1 MALFGKKEKN
11 SMLDVI
17 RCDEQEYL
25 VWKWHPRNFEQG
37 ADDRENSIRYGSSLR
52 VKDGE
57 MAVFVYSQSGGTNQD
72 YIVGPHDDIIKT
84 ANFPVL
90 SGLVGMAF
98 GGQSP
103 FQAEVYFINLSNNV
117 QILFGVPYF
126 DVFDPRY
133 PDLPIPLAV
142 RGTITFNITD
152 YKAFIK
158 NNRLINF
165 SLIDFKKQVKS
176 AVIKYVK
183 SVVINIPRKSNI
195 PAVQLESCILEINNV
210 VSDYISKRFVEDFG
224 VNLKA
229 LDIDA
234 VEINKESE
242 NYIQLKKITADVAA
256 QTTLAQSEVNI
267 ENLRT
272 TQQIN
277 AENMQETLRI
287 QREEMAR
294 AQRLQTEQNF
304 MGAFALEQQSDV
316 MKTAAQ
322 SLGEMGG
329 TSVGGGDGFNPT
341 TMMAGMMMG
350 GAIGG
355 QMAGMMN
362 TMGSQMNQNMQVG
375 MNTPPPLPQTE
386 YYVYINNQQCGPYN
400 MQQLA
405 TLVQQ
410 RQLHP
415 NTLVW
420 KQGMPQWAEAQLT
433 ELNSMFNSTTPPP
446 IPNL

>member
-72 YIVGPHDDIIKT
+72 YIVGPHDDVIKT

-133 PDLPIPLAV
+133 PDLPVPLAV

-165 SLIDFKKQVKS
+165 SLSDFKKQVKS

-183 SVVINIPRKSNI
+183 SVVINLSRKNNI
-195 PAVQLESCILEINNV
+195 PVVQLESFILEINNA

-234 VEINKESE
+234 VEINKESG
-242 NYIQLKKITADVAA
+242 NYAQLKKITADIAI

-267 ENLRT
+267 ENLRV
-272 TQQIN
+272 TQEIN
-277 AENMQETLRI
+277 AENLQETLRI
-287 QREEMAR
+287 QREELAR
-294 AQRLQTEQNF
+294 AQRLQSEQNF
-304 MGAFALEQQSDV
+304 IGAFALEQQGDV

-329 TSVGGGDGFNPT
+329 MTIGGGEGFNPA
-341 TMMAGMMMG
+341 TMMTSMMMG
-350 GAIGG
+350 GAIGS

-362 TMGSQMNQNMQVG
+362 TMGSQMNQNMQTG
-375 MNTPPPLPQTE
+375 MNTPPPLPQIE
-386 YYVYINNQQCGPYN
+386 YFVFINNQQSGPFN
-400 MQQLA
+400 MQQLSS
-405 TLVQQ
+405 LVQQ
-410 RQLHP
+410 RLLQP

-420 KQGMPQWAEAQLT
+420 KQGMPQWAEAQAT
-433 ELNSMFNSTTPPP
+433 ELNSMFNRTTPPP